1 MSLFI
6 LFDALQDL
14 LKVLKRLD
22 VTGRP
27 VVDIFS
33 LISIKSNLIL
43 KINVKNFEFI
53 LKVKRIIVKK
63 LVNKVKELYLKICF
77 VKLSSRLS
85 IVSQIILQR
94 PKAISSA

>member
-1 MSLFI
+1 MK
-6 LFDALQDL
+6 DL
-14 LKVLKRLD
+14 LKLLKRLEL
-22 VTGRP
+22 TGRP

>member
-33 LISIKSNLIL
+33 LISIKFNLIL

-53 LKVKRIIVKK
+53 EKEKRIIV
-63 LVNKVKELYLKICF
+63 
-77 VKLSSRLS
+77 S
-85 IVSQIILQR
+85 
-94 PKAISSA
+94 

>member
-27 VVDIFS
+27 VVDIFP
-33 LISIKSNLIL
+33 LISIKFNLIL

-53 LKVKRIIVKK
+53 EKEKRIIV
-63 LVNKVKELYLKICF
+63 
-77 VKLSSRLS
+77 S
-85 IVSQIILQR
+85 INVR
-94 PKAISSA
+94 